1 MRKHCYKFCKNTIS
15 LLLFPFPHAPS
26 PLTPA
31 ANFLSPSNL
40 KLPPLITCCSENL
53 DFHIPSHQPFFFRTP
68 QNLNILIT
76 PALCSCSFLED
87 GKEYTY
93 DMEIYQVTTSLWKKK
108 KKRHCFIISVD
119 SGERQNNK
127 NDIGFTWNHGTTT
140 TCTFTFVI
148 CFVFCF

>member
-1 MRKHCYKFCKNTIS
+1 MRKQVNIAINFGKNAIL

-53 DFHIPSHQPFFFRTP
+53 DFHIPSHQPFFLRTP
-68 QNLNILIT
+68 QNLRKYSMFLKYKNTIQLLPWAAFKPRFPYLNSSSVFYEESKNILIT

-93 DMEIYQVTTSLWKKK
+93 DMEIYQVTKKLFS
-108 KKRHCFIISVD
+108 HSC
-119 SGERQNNK
+119 
-127 NDIGFTWNHGTTT
+127 
-140 TCTFTFVI
+140 
-148 CFVFCF
+148 